1 MRYRLKV
8 VDEDRIFVQNVETG
22 LIVGRVDAFLERGPL
37 RHQFVVSGCSFYDN
51 EGVEIANVPH
61 TQVANPLRLPAVSIA
76 FRERDNGY
84 RTFQANADQPVR
96 PDETEQRL
104 GFLLAQASAEMAR
117 GVLEYQNGGLRADTK
132 NNFGALIAEVHSIR
146 AASYHG
152 SFDDKVR
159 QEELYFSGSSPSGP
173 RMTFTEAAEYYGLR
187 ELRKR
192 HPDLGD
198 ETLKVVLAWPLD
210 LLRSL
215 SGNFDSLALRPKMP
229 R

>member
-8 VDEDRIFVQNVETG
+8 VDEDRIFVQNVEMG
-22 LIVGRVDAFLERGPL
+22 LIVGRVNAFLERDPL

-51 EGVEIANVPH
+51 EGVEIAYVPH

-84 RTFQANADQPVR
+84 RTFKANADQPVR
-96 PDETEQRL
+96 SDETEHRL
-104 GFLLAQASAEMAR
+104 GFLLAQASAEVAR
-117 GVLEYQNGGLRADTK
+117 GVIEYPNGGLRADTK
-132 NNFGALIAEVHSIR
+132 STFGALIAEVHSIR

-159 QEELYFSGSSPSGP
+159 EEELYFSGPSPSAS
-173 RMTFTEAAEYYGLR
+173 RMTFAKAAEYYGLR

-192 HPDLGD
+192 HPDLSD
-198 ETLKVVLAWPLD
+198 ETLKVVLSWPLD
-210 LLRSL
+210 VLRSL